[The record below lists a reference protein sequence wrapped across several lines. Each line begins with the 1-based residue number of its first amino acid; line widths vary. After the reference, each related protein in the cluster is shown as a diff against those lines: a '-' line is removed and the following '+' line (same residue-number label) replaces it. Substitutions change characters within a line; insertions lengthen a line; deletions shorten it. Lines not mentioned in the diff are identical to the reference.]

1 MKTSR
6 NQHLSILAA
15 LAVAA
20 SGFAAFATSAAPLP
34 PSPSIGP
41 VSKVEGYTSYRQC
54 LGARSEACLFPGP
67 LGPELPNTPE
77 EEVIYEQCLDE
88 AVTYCLTHF
97 PPS

>member
-6 NQHLSILAA
+6 SQHLSILAA

-34 PSPSIGP
+34 TAPIAGP

-54 LGARSEACLFPGP
+54 LGARSQACLFPGP

-77 EEVIYEQCLDE
+77 EEAIYEQCLNE
-88 AVTYCLTHF
+88 AVTDCLAQF